1 MRRPL
6 RGPIDLLF
14 LCAAVCLPAFAAGC
28 SHQPDFDVV
37 VRGGTIYDGTG
48 ELSGVR
54 QADVGITGD
63 RIRAIGDLGARRGA
77 VEINATGKAVAPGFI
92 DAQSR
97 SGITLLANGEGDSH
111 LRQGI
116 TSEILADGSPALWTS
131 STATS
136 PLLERYGVTF
146 DWNGLSGYFA
156 KLESRGTAINVG
168 TLVPLSLARA
178 AGNTSTFIDA
188 AMRDGA
194 FGIVDD
200 VNAAAQELSAAAAS
214 TGRSAGIAMVHADSQ
229 TVASDDAIVALGTQ
243 VRRLVIAD
251 VSRSAPAVQASELIG
266 RIARALSR
274 KADVMATAVPY
285 PPAPGESDAGTR
297 EALKFGSTLVVT
309 DAPATS
315 AAANKADVRP
325 AAFGA
330 FPRWLAM
337 TREEGNPNLREAVRR
352 VTSAAAALYD
362 LPRRGIIREDYYA
375 DIVVF
380 DPMRVSDRASFE
392 KPNQYPVGI
401 NYVIVNG
408 VIELTPQGVTGAR
421 AGTRLLRRSSN
432 R

>member
-1 MRRPL
+1 V
-6 RGPIDLLF
+6 
-14 LCAAVCLPAFAAGC
+14 CAAVVALASLAAC
-28 SHQPDFDVV
+28 SQQADFDVV

-54 QADVGITGD
+54 RADLGISGD
-63 RIRAIGDLGARRGA
+63 RIRAIGDLGTRRGT

-92 DAQSR
+92 DARSR

-116 TSEILADGSPALWTS
+116 TSEILADGSPAFWTS
-131 STATS
+131 STAPS

-146 DWNGLSGYFA
+146 DWKGLAGYFA
-156 KLESRGTAINVG
+156 KLEAHGTAINVG
-168 TLVPLSLARA
+168 TLIPLSLARA
-178 AGNTSTFIDA
+178 DGTARAFIDD

-200 VNAAAQELSAAAAS
+200 VNAGTEELSAAAAPA
-214 TGRSAGIAMVHADSQ
+214 GRSAGIAMVRADNQ
-229 TVASDDAIVALGTQ
+229 AIASVDGMVGLGMQ
-243 VRRLVIAD
+243 VRRLVITD
-251 VSRSAPAVQASELIG
+251 VSRVGSTTQASELIG

-274 KADVMATAVPY
+274 KADVVATAVPY
-285 PPAPGESDAGTR
+285 APGPGESDAGVR

-309 DAPATS
+309 DAAATS
-315 AAANKADVRP
+315 AGSNKDDVPP

-337 TREEGNPNLREAVRR
+337 TREDGHIELREAVRR
-352 VTSAAAALYD
+352 ATSAAAALYD

-375 DIVVF
+375 DLVVF
-380 DPMRVSDRASFE
+380 DPMTVTDRATFE

-401 NYVIVNG
+401 DYVIVNG
-408 VIELTPQGVTGAR
+408 VIELTPQGITGAR
-421 AGTRLLRRSSN
+421 AGTRLLRRSPN